1 MDYFQ
6 IVVLALIQGVTE
18 FLPVS
23 SSAHLILPAHLLGW
37 PDQGLSFDIA
47 VHAGTLFAVLV
58 YFRDDLKQFV
68 DAGAEYWTDRR
79 FNEHATLL
87 GKLILA
93 TAPIVIV
100 GYFLKPTIEHE
111 FRSLTVIAL
120 ATIGFGLL
128 LGIADR
134 HSQNRTELTSLRYV
148 EALFIG
154 VMQILAL
161 VPGTSRSGITLTA
174 ALLLGLNRVHAA
186 RFSFLLSIPVISA
199 ASILAILEASAN
211 DIDTNWPHFV
221 LGMGIS
227 GVTAYLCITIFLRL
241 ISRTRLMPFVI
252 YRILLGIF
260 LLTLV

>member
-23 SSAHLILPAHLLGW
+23 SSAHLILPTHLLGW

-58 YFRDDLKQFV
+58 YFRDDLRQFV
-68 DAGAEYWTDRR
+68 VAGVEYWTDRR

-87 GKLILA
+87 GKLMLA
-93 TAPIVIV
+93 TAPIVIA

-120 ATIGFGLL
+120 TTIGFGLL

-186 RFSFLLSIPVISA
+186 RFSFLLSIPVIGA
-199 ASILAILEASAN
+199 ASILAIRDASAN
-211 DIDTNWPHFV
+211 DIDTNWPHFA

-227 GVTAYLCITIFLRL
+227 GMTAYFCITIFLRL

-252 YRILLGIF
+252 YRILLGTF
-260 LLTLV
+260 LLTLL

>member
-23 SSAHLILPAHLLGW
+23 SSAHLILPTHLLGW
-37 PDQGLSFDIA
+37 PDQGLPFDIA

-68 DAGAEYWTDRR
+68 VAGVEYWTDRR

-87 GKLILA
+87 GKLMLA
-93 TAPIVIV
+93 TAPIVIA

-120 ATIGFGLL
+120 TTIGFGLL

-174 ALLLGLNRVHAA
+174 A
-186 RFSFLLSIPVISA
+186 
-199 ASILAILEASAN
+199 
-211 DIDTNWPHFV
+211 
-221 LGMGIS
+221 
-227 GVTAYLCITIFLRL
+227 
-241 ISRTRLMPFVI
+241 
-252 YRILLGIF
+252 
-260 LLTLV
+260 